1 MKGVVGNVMLW
12 GNVIIMGEK
21 LWGGTADLKLWAY
34 CDP

>member
-21 LWGGTADLKLWAY
+21 LWGGNSGFKVVGLL
-34 CDP
+34 